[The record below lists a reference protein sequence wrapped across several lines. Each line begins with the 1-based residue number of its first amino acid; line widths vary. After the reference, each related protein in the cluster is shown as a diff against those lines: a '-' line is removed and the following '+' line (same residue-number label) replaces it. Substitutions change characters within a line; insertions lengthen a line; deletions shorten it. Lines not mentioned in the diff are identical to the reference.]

1 MMCMAFEGQEVG
13 RILTGTA
20 SWTDKSLV
28 DSGHF
33 YPPEADTPAARLRHY
48 AGLFPLVEVDS
59 SYYGL
64 PTVHNSLL
72 WVERTPPGFVFD
84 AKAFRLFT
92 QHPTEAAALPKD
104 IRQALGPVDKT
115 HLYYR
120 DVPAELRDEL
130 WQRFDMGIAPLRQ
143 AGRLGVVLFQ
153 FPPWFLPS
161 GTSYAHITSCQEKLP
176 GCRLAVEFRNR
187 AWFSGD
193 RPGRVWEYFRERGI
207 AHVVVDEPQGFASST
222 PALWEA
228 SCPDVAVVRLH
239 GRNRDTWE
247 LKGLGSSGERFKYHY
262 GPVEL
267 QELAQQV
274 RALASRV
281 EAVHVL
287 FNNNYEDWAQRN
299 ALEFQALLAEQG

>member
-1 MMCMAFEGQEVG
+1 MG

-28 DSGHF
+28 EGGLF
-33 YPPEADTPAARLRHY
+33 YPPEADTSASRLRYY

-72 WVERTPPGFVFD
+72 WLERTPPDFVFD
-84 AKAFRLFT
+84 VKAFRLFT
-92 QHPTEAAALPKD
+92 QHPTDPAALPRD
-104 IRQALGPVDKT
+104 IRKALGPVEKT

-120 DVPAELRDEL
+120 DVPPELRDEL
-130 WQRFDMGIAPLRQ
+130 WQRFAMGIAPLRQ
-143 AGRLGVVLFQ
+143 AQRLGVVLFQ

-161 GTSYAHITSCQEKLP
+161 ATSYAHIASCQEKLP

-193 RPGRVWEYFRERGI
+193 RPGRVWEFSRERGV
-207 AHVVVDEPQGFASST
+207 AYVVVDEPQGFASSI
-222 PALWEA
+222 PSLWEA
-228 SCPDVAVVRLH
+228 TCPDVAVVRLH

-247 LKGLGSSGERFKYHY
+247 LKGLVSSGERFKYRY
-262 GPVEL
+262 GRDEL
-267 QELAQQV
+267 LELAAHVQELAG
-274 RALASRV
+274 RV

-287 FNNNYEDWAQRN
+287 FNNNHEDWAQRN
-299 ALEFQALLAEQG
+299 ALEFQKLLGAEAP